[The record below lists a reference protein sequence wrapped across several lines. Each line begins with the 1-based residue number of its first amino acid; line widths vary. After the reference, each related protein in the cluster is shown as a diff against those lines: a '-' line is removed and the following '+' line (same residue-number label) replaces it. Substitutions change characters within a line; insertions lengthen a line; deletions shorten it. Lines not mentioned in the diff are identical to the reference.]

1 MDTLEKAAD
10 QVARD
15 FLKADSRKVPVWD
28 VTITR
33 NAILDVLG
41 SSTEPDFIAK
51 ICACRLVGW
60 DARRVID
67 RIAPHLLNL
76 CGKTVQEARAWT

>member
-1 MDTLEKAAD
+1 MDSLEKAAD

-28 VTITR
+28 ITLTR

-41 SSTEPDFIAK
+41 SSPEPDFIAK
-51 ICACRLVGW
+51 VCADKLVGW
-60 DARRVID
+60 DARRVMN

-76 CGKTVQEARAWT
+76 CVKTVQECRA

>member
-1 MDTLEKAAD
+1 MDSLEKAAD

-28 VTITR
+28 ITLTR

-41 SSTEPDFIAK
+41 SSPEPDFIAK
-51 ICACRLVGW
+51 VCADKRVGW
-60 DARRVID
+60 DARRVMN

-76 CGKTVQEARAWT
+76 CGKTVQECRA

>member
-1 MDTLEKAAD
+1 MDSLEKAAD

-28 VTITR
+28 VTVTR
-33 NAILDVLG
+33 NAILDCFGL
-41 SSTEPDFIAK
+41 STEPDFIAK
-51 ICACRLVGW
+51 VCACQLVGW

-76 CGKTVQEARAWT
+76 CGKTVQEARA